1 MFEPFSNSYYI
12 GRMFVTPADEDRP
25 VMQQA
30 QLERLN
36 DECVE
41 SEDGIVDLDRPL
53 VMKLGRRHFPVHGDT
68 AVPEGTLAVPEG
80 LLDETAVS
88 NPPTVAGVLLAT
100 GARARQMLW
109 LSGQLATE
117 RGT

>member
-12 GRMFVTPADEDRP
+12 GRMFVTPAGEDRS

-36 DECVE
+36 EACVDDEE
-41 SEDGIVDLDRPL
+41 GITDLDQPL
-53 VMKLGRRHFPVHGDT
+53 VMKLGRRHFPVHGDEGI
-68 AVPEGTLAVPEG
+68 PEGTLAVPES
-80 LLDETAVS
+80 LLEDTSVS

-109 LSGQLATE
+109 LSGHQPS
-117 RGT
+117 RGGT

>member
-25 VMQQA
+25 VMQQT

-36 DECVE
+36 EAVVE
-41 SEDGIVDLDRPL
+41 ADDRPVDLDRPL
-53 VMKLGRRHFPVHGDT
+53 VMKLGRRHFPVHGD
-68 AVPEGTLAVPEG
+68 AGVPEDTLAVPDR
-80 LLDETAVS
+80 LLAETAVD

-109 LSGQLATE
+109 LTGQLPAAD
-117 RGT
+117 GS